1 MTNRKE
7 KMNNFRNEI
16 SVIFRDYIKSRRLK
30 KQAIQL
36 LVEGIDDPKYY
47 TTRFNFFLNL
57 EWNITSVGG
66 KSKVLGL
73 KEVIEKHPSYKNDN
87 CYYFI
92 DKDYDERILLDKI
105 YCTPTYSIEN
115 FYLHPT
121 CITNLITSE
130 CGLSD
135 YSIKNRHLII
145 NYIQSDYLHE
155 LENFH
160 KNKKIIKINSVFKFI
175 RNNKIQTASLD
186 KVLRIEFCSN
196 SIKISHQKEYQKLK
210 TENMRSYKVFLKTED
225 YQKFIASPLE
235 NFRGKQEILFLKY
248 YLKRLYNDGELSR
261 KIFSNFGVK
270 IKLEN
275 PAMADKVLS
284 NLSNYAYTPDCLKD
298 FLLTINSSR

>member
-7 KMNNFRNEI
+7 KMSNFKNEI

-30 KQAIQL
+30 KEAIQL
-36 LVEGIDDPKYY
+36 IVEGVDDPKYY
-47 TTRFNFFLNL
+47 TTRFNIFLNP

-73 KEVIEKHPSYKNDN
+73 KEIIEKHPSYKNDE

-92 DKDYDERILLDKI
+92 DKDYDERIFLDKT

-121 CITNLITSE
+121 CITNLVTSE
-130 CGLSD
+130 CGLSN
-135 YSIKNRHLII
+135 YSIKERYAILDYI
-145 NYIQSDYLHE
+145 NSDYLCE

-175 RNNKIQTASLD
+175 RNNEIPTTSLD
-186 KVLRIEFCSN
+186 KVLKIELHSN
-196 SIKISHQKEYQKLK
+196 SIKIKHLKEYQKLK
-210 TENMRSYKVFLKTED
+210 IENIKNYRKFLETED
-225 YQKFIASPLE
+225 YHKFISSPLE

-248 YLKRLYNDGELSR
+248 YLKRLYNDGELS
-261 KIFSNFGVK
+261 KEIYSNFGVK

-275 PAMADKVLS
+275 PAMADKILS
-284 NLSNYAYTPDCLKD
+284 NVSNYAYTPDCLKN
-298 FLLTINSSR
+298 FLLTIKSSK